1 MSQVRT
7 MQLVGEA
14 KRSNVGVAAFN
25 VIHIETAEALV
36 AASERAQLPLILQ
49 LSHNCVRYHGS
60 FDPIGHAMLDIANCA
75 DTPVAVILITV
86 NRNPWLVRP
95 SMLASAR

>member
-14 KRSNVGVAAFN
+14 KRNNVGVAAFN

-36 AASERAQLPLILQ
+36 AASERAQLPLIL
-49 LSHNCVRYHGS
+49 
-60 FDPIGHAMLDIANCA
+60 
-75 DTPVAVILITV
+75 
-86 NRNPWLVRP
+86 
-95 SMLASAR
+95 

>member
-1 MSQVRT
+1 

-14 KRSNVGVAAFN
+14 KRNNVGVAAFN

-49 LSHNCVRYHGS
+49 LSHNVC
-60 FDPIGHAMLDIANCA
+60 
-75 DTPVAVILITV
+75 DTTGASTRSVTLCLI
-86 NRNPWLVRP
+86 
-95 SMLASAR
+95 